1 MNRRVHLS
9 SHRQRDWL
17 DAGRYTGGCPVEG
30 LRRLGTKC
38 CFGLVLLLIVLGHV
52 DNRNLSGEMISVVGV
67 LATYP
72 GAACTVLNLV

>member
-1 MNRRVHLS
+1 ML
-9 SHRQRDWL
+9 
-17 DAGRYTGGCPVEG
+17 GGIQEGAQLKDSEG
-30 LRRLGTKC
+30 LGPSAVSV
-38 CFGLVLLLIVLGHV
+38 LVLLLIVLGHV